1 MDFNLKVEKRA
12 VAQKKS
18 DNKNIRKEGYIPGI
32 IYGDGKVGTLIKLRS
47 NEFVKA
53 YNKSLGELVFFNLEV
68 EGKTYKTII
77 KDKQVHP
84 STRRVTHIDFMELT
98 KGHTITLDIP
108 IKLVGESA
116 GVLNGGI
123 MDFLMHTISITCL
136 PSQIVSELEVD
147 ISKLVI
153 GDTLRVA
160 DLPLKGLQAN
170 SDANITILH
179 ITPPIKEAAKAEVA
193 TEEVEEA
200 ADTAKA
206 EESAE

>member
-18 DNKNIRKEGYIPGI
+18 DNKNIRKEGYIPGV
-32 IYGDGKVGTLIKLRS
+32 IYGDGKPGTLIKLRS

-53 YNKSLGELVFFNLEV
+53 YNKSLGELAFFNLEV
-68 EGKTYKTII
+68 DGKSIKTII

-108 IKLVGESA
+108 IKLVGESV
-116 GVLNGGI
+116 GVLEGGI
-123 MDFLMHTISITCL
+123 VDFLMHSISINCL

-147 ISKLVI
+147 ISNMAI

-160 DLPLKGLQAN
+160 DLPLDGLQTN
-170 SDANITILH
+170 VDEDITVVH
-179 ITPPIKEAAKAEVA
+179 VTPPIKEAVKEE
-193 TEEVEEA
+193 EEVSQEAEEP
-200 ADTAKA
+200 AKDK
-206 EESAE
+206 ESAE